1 MADLEQQQQEQ
12 QEQQQQEEEE
22 DGGVGSGSSTGE
34 RLREEYR
41 RHVQTQLSHDLVDA
55 IANLQQHH
63 HHLQQLSEQ
72 LEQATT
78 QVRSSA
84 TDTKDAINATLD
96 GLLASVHDAVTA
108 KRQQLLDEVQEVG
121 VCVSLSVGVGMYD
134 FAATYHLNLLQV
146 EEEALGPLEQCGRE
160 VAGRLE
166 EAGQRVAQ
174 GERLQHHS
182 GVMARDTVLRFQE
195 EAAAMTSLPEVP
207 ALCAVPSVSV
217 DFPSDPSLEEEV
229 RELVA
234 RAGRVSRMGP
244 VQITNIVEQPGA
256 LLVSWE
262 EVDEDVSDEG
272 LEFSLEVSNTGAADH
287 HSAVFCRRYEGPD
300 YSFLLRDMKA
310 GEAYLLRVAS
320 RREGSAAFG
329 PWSLVQTASTNI
341 SHFKWSSGNGGGWS
355 VVDAG
360 RLAIKMSCDSE
371 VLHSEAP
378 LLKPGSGVLF
388 KILRGGGGCSDEGL
402 GLSCAPV
409 TGPEHLLLPGTL
421 FLSAQGCVFL
431 DGVSRVTRLP
441 PIQDKSLV
449 SFAVEKV
456 SSTKVRVYIESQEK
470 QVTYEWGVPNAQD
483 GLYFVASFGEP
494 RWKISVH

>member
-1 MADLEQQQQEQ
+1 MVVLQKMADLEQQQQQ
-12 QEQQQQEEEE
+12 
-22 DGGVGSGSSTGE
+22 DGGVNSGSGSSAGE

-55 IANLQQHH
+55 IASLQQHQ

-72 LEQATT
+72 LELATK
-78 QVRSSA
+78 QVKSSA
-84 TDTKDAINATLD
+84 TETKDTINATLD
-96 GLLASVHDAVTA
+96 AFLVTVNEAVTA
-108 KRQQLLDEVQEVG
+108 RRHQLLDEVQ
-121 VCVSLSVGVGMYD
+121 
-134 FAATYHLNLLQV
+134 QV
-146 EEEALGPLEQCGRE
+146 EEEALVPLEQCGRE
-160 VAGRLE
+160 LACRLDEVE
-166 EAGQRVAQ
+166 ERVTQGQR
-174 GERLQHHS
+174 LQRHS

-217 DFPSDPSLEEEV
+217 EFPSDPLMEEEV
-229 RELVA
+229 RELVG

-272 LEFSLEVSNTGAADH
+272 LEFCLECSNTGATDPHA
-287 HSAVFCRRYEGPD
+287 AVFTRKYEGPD
-300 YSFLLRDMKA
+300 YSFLLRDLKA
-310 GEAYLLRVAS
+310 GENYLLRVAS
-320 RREGSAAFG
+320 RREGASCFG
-329 PWSLVQTASTNI
+329 PWSLVQAASTNT
-341 SHFKWSSGNGGGWS
+341 SHFKWGSSPTNASSAWT
-355 VVDAG
+355 VADDG
-360 RLAIKMSCDSE
+360 RLACKTSDEPE

-378 LLKPGSGVLF
+378 LLKPGSSVLF

-402 GLSCAPV
+402 GLSCMPV
-409 TGPEHLLLPGTL
+409 MGPEHLLLPGTL

-441 PIQDKSLV
+441 AIQDKSQV

-456 SSTKVRVYIESQEK
+456 SSSKVRVYIESQEK
-470 QVTYEWGVPNAQD
+470 QVTYEWGVPSAQD
-483 GLYFVASFGEP
+483 GLYFLASFGEP

>member
-1 MADLEQQQQEQ
+1 MADLEQQQQGQ
-12 QEQQQQEEEE
+12 
-22 DGGVGSGSSTGE
+22 DGGSGGGGSSAGE

-55 IANLQQHH
+55 IGSLQQHQ

-72 LEQATT
+72 LELATK
-78 QVRSSA
+78 QVKSSA
-84 TDTKDAINATLD
+84 TETKDTINATLD
-96 GLLASVHDAVTA
+96 AFLATVNEAVSA
-108 KRQQLLDEVQEVG
+108 RRQQLLDEVQ
-121 VCVSLSVGVGMYD
+121 
-134 FAATYHLNLLQV
+134 QV

-160 VAGRLE
+160 LACRLE
-166 EAGQRVAQ
+166 EVEERVTQGQR
-174 GERLQHHS
+174 LQRHS

-217 DFPSDPSLEEEV
+217 EFPRDPSLEEEV
-229 RELVA
+229 RELVG

-272 LEFSLEVSNTGAADH
+272 LEFCLECSNTGATDPHA
-287 HSAVFCRRYEGPD
+287 AVFSRKYEGPD
-300 YSFLLRDMKA
+300 YSFLLRDLKA
-310 GEAYLLRVAS
+310 GENYLLRVAS
-320 RREGSAAFG
+320 RREGASCFG
-329 PWSLVQTASTNI
+329 PWSLVQAASTNR
-341 SHFKWSSGNGGGWS
+341 SHFKWSSSSNNASSAWT
-355 VVDAG
+355 VADDG
-360 RLAIKMSCDSE
+360 RLACKTSDEPE

-378 LLKPGSGVLF
+378 LLKPGSSVLF

-402 GLSCAPV
+402 GLSCMPV
-409 TGPEHLLLPGTL
+409 MGPEHLLLPGTL

-441 PIQDKSLV
+441 AIQDKSQV

-456 SSTKVRVYIESQEK
+456 SSSKVRVYIESQEK
-470 QVTYEWGVPNAQD
+470 QVTYEWGVPSAQD
-483 GLYFVASFGEP
+483 GLYFLASFGEP

>member
-1 MADLEQQQQEQ
+1 MADLEQQQQQ
-12 QEQQQQEEEE
+12 GQ
-22 DGGVGSGSSTGE
+22 DGGINSGGSGSSAGE

-41 RHVQTQLSHDLVDA
+41 RHVQTQLSHDLVDT
-55 IANLQQHH
+55 IASLQQHQ

-72 LEQATT
+72 LELATK
-78 QVRSSA
+78 QVKSSA
-84 TDTKDAINATLD
+84 TETKDTINATLD
-96 GLLASVHDAVTA
+96 AFLITVNEAVSA
-108 KRQQLLDEVQEVG
+108 RRQQLLDEVQ
-121 VCVSLSVGVGMYD
+121 
-134 FAATYHLNLLQV
+134 QV

-160 VAGRLE
+160 LACRLDEVE
-166 EAGQRVAQ
+166 ERVTQ
-174 GERLQHHS
+174 GERLQRHS

-217 DFPSDPSLEEEV
+217 EFPHDPSLEDEV
-229 RELVA
+229 RELVG

-272 LEFSLEVSNTGAADH
+272 LEFCLECSNTGATDPHA
-287 HSAVFCRRYEGPD
+287 AVFTRKYEGPD
-300 YSFLLRDMKA
+300 YSFLLRDLKA
-310 GEAYLLRVAS
+310 GENYLLRVAS
-320 RREGSAAFG
+320 RREGASCFG
-329 PWSLVQTASTNI
+329 PWSLVQAASTNR
-341 SHFKWSSGNGGGWS
+341 SHFKWSNSSSASSAWT
-355 VVDAG
+355 VADDG
-360 RLAIKMSCDSE
+360 RLACKTSDEPE

-378 LLKPGSGVLF
+378 LLKPGSSVLF

-402 GLSCAPV
+402 GLSCMPV
-409 TGPEHLLLPGTL
+409 MGPEHLLLPGTL

-441 PIQDKSLV
+441 AIQDKSQV

-456 SSTKVRVYIESQEK
+456 SSSKVRVYIESQEK
-470 QVTYEWGVPNAQD
+470 QVTYEWGVPSAQD
-483 GLYFVASFGEP
+483 GLYFLASFGEP